1 MIVIGFISIGSDQW
15 WPHPP
20 MLSRSLQGQTG
31 RLQRG
36 RGRHMFRFA
45 IFVYSIGRLNF
56 APFIDFFKNKFY
68 IWKMARRCETTA
80 AWSRSTHGRPQ
91 FTSQSAFAR
100 RARPWP
106 AGLSRLVFISCRCFF
121 FFFFY
126 GGGQLKENDVEDEE
140 EEGTT
145 KLPFT
150 HLHYSTTSLF
160 CFFVLFSSDDYLDST
175 IKGLKE
181 KKIKFLIFFFGSNS

>member
-1 MIVIGFISIGSDQW
+1 
-15 WPHPP
+15 

-31 RLQRG
+31 RHQHG
-36 RGRHMFRFA
+36 RWRHMFRFA

-56 APFIDFFKNKFY
+56 APFIDFFKINFQFFFFFFFF
-68 IWKMARRCETTA
+68 IKMARRCETIA

-121 FFFFY
+121 FFFFFY
-126 GGGQLKENDVEDEE
+126 GGGQLKENDEEDEE
-140 EEGTT
+140 EITT

-150 HLHYSTTSLF
+150 HLLYYSTTSLYIF
-160 CFFVLFSSDDYLDST
+160 FFVLFFWWLFRFNNQRV
-175 IKGLKE
+175 KRN
-181 KKIKFLIFFFGSNS
+181 KIKFLIFFLVIFNWWNS